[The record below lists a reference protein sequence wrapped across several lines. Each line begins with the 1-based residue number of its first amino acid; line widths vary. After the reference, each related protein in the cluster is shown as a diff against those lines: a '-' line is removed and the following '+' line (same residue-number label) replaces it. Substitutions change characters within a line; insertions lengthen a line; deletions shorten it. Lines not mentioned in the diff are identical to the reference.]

1 MLTAAM
7 AGESVPAETLR
18 VPRTSWLRRVLSDEA
33 LTWSVSRRFAF
44 AAVVVPFVVAGVA
57 IATMPS
63 ASAFAWLT
71 SENAPLE
78 LSQFVLVAAAAVL
91 FGVLS
96 LILRRRSLGWA
107 LLYAIV
113 SLAALVVA
121 GEEISWGQWIF
132 GWETPAAFAERNYQG
147 ETNLHNT
154 VAAHEPL
161 KYAVMIA
168 AFYAM
173 AMPLLVKLVRV
184 RRQTYLLVPP
194 LFLVPSF
201 ALPFGY
207 RFTRLFLWD
216 PADALPQFADY
227 VIKFAE
233 ATETTFYF
241 GVATYAALL
250 LRRERK
256 LRDGESSRYRR
267 SVST

>member
-121 GEEISWGQWIF
+121 GEVLFLELLK
-132 GWETPAAFAERNYQG
+132 A
-147 ETNLHNT
+147 LVH
-154 VAAHEPL
+154 VAVGDLDPEAL
-161 KYAVMIA
+161 GL
-168 AFYAM
+168 
-173 AMPLLVKLVRV
+173 LLVLLAL
-184 RRQTYLLVPP
+184 RQDLGANI
-194 LFLVPSF
+194 S
-201 ALPFGY
+201 
-207 RFTRLFLWD
+207 
-216 PADALPQFADY
+216 
-227 VIKFAE
+227 
-233 ATETTFYF
+233 
-241 GVATYAALL
+241 
-250 LRRERK
+250 
-256 LRDGESSRYRR
+256 
-267 SVST
+267 